1 MTDATAP
8 QDVSAYRWR
17 VFVSSTSGLHGFR
30 SVASEVIDSFR
41 YAGMMCFEPVM
52 MEDFGAQDGPPREVC
67 ADAVRE
73 CDLLVGILGT
83 RYGDHP
89 PDDQTSFTELEF
101 QTAVDYGVP
110 RLMFLLDKE
119 AAGQLEREAGQGDDR
134 DDRQEQFRARVARNR
149 VGEMHVRSE
158 EDFRQKLRRALL
170 RWVDEFSFAQDMVNH
185 STQFRGARTR
195 LLKLGARSGGTTL
208 IYGEPGTGKTTLFK
222 TLLEDVPLK
231 HAYDRLVGPMSV
243 RLAEGKDAVEEAR
256 AEVNSALD
264 ALADRQA
271 GGRAMLPAVLIAL
284 YLEPDTET
292 GKDVDPETL
301 RVLPQLFSWDAPRAV
316 VLAETSSRT
325 VRRRL
330 ESDLRW
336 PAEAVITVSDYT
348 SVDDAL
354 EQMHRDA
361 PDVRDWPEPH
371 TRTLAEAL
379 GLRPIS
385 LFAAAKNI
393 EHEAELAPQRVARTI
408 RQQLGAIAN
417 EETPERSY
425 DALIGNS
432 IEHLSAGARELLAL
446 MTVLHPKPTFFRDE
460 IAVALDLSLDQD
472 EAIAIATAKDD
483 ELDADQQEHRDTAL
497 DLVAELVGR
506 GLLERLPRTRT
517 GQGSQAGG
525 SELLTLHP
533 ANARAIH
540 ERLPLTD
547 ENKREGHTRAEAYY
561 RKLVGQAVSGAY
573 DSRFRMEK
581 EAWWDDAEEWFYH
594 SGHVAPGQAAIGL
607 ATLFFDASW
616 WWDLYLRFVF
626 CDKLLNYADRPRVQA
641 ISSDMPQVTRLL
653 ARFRNTYPRDY
664 AANCARIYAEI
675 AGGDPARTAALERT
689 ARTGAGIL
697 PILTDLCG
705 RLGLTELDDLL
716 SGTRPAEA
724 AAGETQ
730 GDAPVLDQTRLHLL
744 GLVCLLLAEGHK
756 FTASCSSGEAGQEA
770 LAAADACY
778 LRAEAYFSEEEDD
791 WDVAWTR
798 YLLGE
803 VISLRGGDPAQEWD
817 QAAARADEDSDTELL
832 ANIERSRADHERA
845 RGDLE
850 GALAHY
856 GRTVFYGVA
865 AQVTSNPVASAD
877 AYTQAF
883 YREMCLHATKVLA
896 EPLFADHEPSVDARV
911 AEATRR
917 LQVMLGEWGGH
928 WEPDQAALDGALRH
942 ATRQAVEESADAIA
956 GAAFPAGPGDAV
968 LGKPQSR
975 YYRWRSDFIEQTRS
989 QPWVMGLGPEGGTS

>member
-460 IAVALDLSLDQD
+460 IAVALDLSLDRD

-547 ENKREGHTRAEAYY
+547 ENKREGHARAEAYY

-626 CDKLLNYADRPRVQA
+626 CDKLLDYADRPRVQA
-641 ISSDMPQVTRLL
+641 ISADMPQVTRLL
-653 ARFRNTYPRDY
+653 SSFRKAYPREY
-664 AANCARIYAEI
+664 AATCARIYAEI
-675 AGGDPARTAALERT
+675 AGDDPARTAALEQT
-689 ARTGAGIL
+689 ARTGTGIL
-697 PILTDLCG
+697 PILQDLCG

-716 SGTRPAEA
+716 PGAGQAADADVPAS
-724 AAGETQ
+724 
-730 GDAPVLDQTRLHLL
+730 DQNRLHLL
-744 GLVCLLLAEGHK
+744 GLICLMLADGHK
-756 FTASCSSGEAGQEA
+756 FTASSSSGETGHEA

-778 LRAEAYFSEEEDD
+778 RRAEAYFSEEEDA
-791 WDVAWTR
+791 WDIAWTR
-798 YLLGE
+798 YLHGE
-803 VISLRGGDPAQEWD
+803 IISLRGDDPAQEWD
-817 QAAARADEDSDTELL
+817 QAAAQADGDGDLELL
-832 ANIERSRADHERA
+832 ANIERARAGHLRS

-856 GRTVFYGVA
+856 GRAVFYGA
-865 AQVTSNPVASAD
+865 AMQVTVNPNASAD

-883 YREMCLHATKVLA
+883 YREMCLHATSALA
-896 EPLFADHEPSVDARV
+896 ETLLADQEPSLDRRV

-928 WEPDQAALDGALRH
+928 WEATQATLDDALHH
-942 ATRQAVEESADAIA
+942 ATRQAPEESADAIA
-956 GAAFPAGPGDAV
+956 SAAFPPGPGDAV
-968 LGKPQSR
+968 LGKPRSR
-975 YYRWRSDFIEQTRS
+975 YYEQLGDFIKRTRS
-989 QPWVMGLGPEGGTS
+989 QPWVMGLGSEEDTS